1 MTLRLRHAVAA
12 AAILALVLT
21 GTASAA
27 PTTKTYRFG
36 PIKVGPY
43 QVKQNDYELGIP
55 KPAEDAYI
63 TGMEV
68 DIVDANGSK
77 VPISRL
83 MLHHIVFANIG
94 RRIGQQARP
103 HLRPVHPAG
112 LAHADPGVGRA
123 VLRGR

>member
-43 QVKQNDYELGIP
+43 QVKQNDYDLGIP
-55 KPAEDAYI
+55 KPAEDGYI

-68 DIVDANGSK
+68 DIVDSNGSQGADQPADAPPHR
-77 VPISRL
+77 VRQ
-83 MLHHIVFANIG
+83 HRA
-94 RRIGQQARP
+94 RIGQQARP
-103 HLRPVHPAG
+103 HLRPVHAAG
-112 LAHADPGVGRA
+112 LAHADPGLGRA